1 MIVAD
6 KPAKSWSDDDI
17 FSFEISLVDI
27 VKRFQ
32 RLEALQ
38 KEVQLSIGSG
48 IEAQHV
54 ATVDDKGEEV
64 SEVLWIRKADK
75 PLLDRLVLQVLNASE
90 LKGDPKLQKAFSAR
104 LIKKVLSHNTD
115 ELENEIE
122 KAKTNALLGSKKGKK
137 HG

>member
-1 MIVAD
+1 MT
-6 KPAKSWSDDDI
+6 S
-17 FSFEISLVDI
+17 FRFEIALVDI

-38 KEVQLSIGSG
+38 KEVQLSEGSG
-48 IEAQHV
+48 LEAQHV
-54 ATVDDKGEEV
+54 ATVDDKGKEA

-75 PLLDRLVLQVLNASE
+75 PLLDRLVREVLNASE
-90 LKGDPKLQKAFSAR
+90 LKGDPKMQKAFSAR

-115 ELENEIE
+115 ELDNDIE
-122 KAKTNALLGSKKGKK
+122 KAKVTAALESTKGKK